1 MLNAARYPSVAG
13 FVSFVIE
20 FHVECRLL
28 GGPEHPITKIIAQR
42 TKNSVGQLGS
52 IGVDLAKRHEIYS

>member
-20 FHVECRLL
+20 FHVECRLFPNTPSPKSL
-28 GGPEHPITKIIAQR
+28 PNVQ
-42 TKNSVGQLGS
+42 KNSVGQLGS

>member
-52 IGVDLAKRHEIYS
+52 IGVALAKT